1 MLISCPR
8 CGFQQP
14 QDKYCAQCGVDMESY
29 KPQSAPFFK
38 TFLKNPILHVTL
50 LVAVVAGG
58 SFYVYKNNQTETANI
73 ASTSRPTVR
82 MNSSNNL
89 PPPPPAA
96 PDATVEVAAAS
107 GGVSESPAS
116 ALPGS
121 SAGSD
126 SNDTAD
132 NGKEL
137 AAAKAFADAHADKQ
151 PDEPKKENRA
161 IANKGSG
168 PHLTVTY
175 AEVIRPML
183 GRMIESSRGTGQFM
197 NFSDYSAGI
206 IPGLDKRIQAAGVKV
221 LHKEE
226 RTISGNKTLQWTYSI
241 KDRNNPSVE
250 IGLTTF
256 FEIADA
262 DGANLRGNIEIQRT
276 WREGTPGAGFEVQ
289 RKSFPAIFEI
299 GNGMGFLMSGVMPT
313 QSNLENDDELTA
325 IDVYKILRSPQFR
338 AGESEFV
345 IFVEYDNK

>member
-1 MLISCPR
+1 
-8 CGFQQP
+8 
-14 QDKYCAQCGVDMESY
+14 MESF
-29 KPQSAPFFK
+29 KPQSAPFWK
-38 TFLKNPILHVTL
+38 TFLKNPVLHVTL
-50 LVAVVAGG
+50 FVAVVVSGG
-58 SFYVYKNNQTETANI
+58 VYVYKNKQTETTNI

-82 MNSSNNL
+82 VNSSSNL

-96 PDATVEVAAAS
+96 PEPSSEMATAS
-107 GGVSESPAS
+107 GGVTEPSPSPVVANVAS
-116 ALPGS
+116 
-121 SAGSD
+121 SD
-126 SNDTAD
+126 AD
-132 NGKEL
+132 DSKEL
-137 AAAKAFADAHADKQ
+137 AAAKAFADAHSEKVAE
-151 PDEPKKENRA
+151 EPKKESRTVA
-161 IANKGSG
+161 AKSTGG
-168 PHLTVTY
+168 PHLIVTY

-197 NFSDYSAGI
+197 NFADYSAGI

-226 RTISGNKTLQWTYSI
+226 RTLSSSKTMQWSYSI

-256 FEIADA
+256 FEIADV
-262 DGANLRGNIEIQRT
+262 DGPSLRGNIEIQRT
-276 WREGTPGAGFEVQ
+276 WREGSPTGGFEVQ

-299 GNGMGFLMSGVMPT
+299 GNGMGFLMSGVMPA
-313 QSNLENDDELTA
+313 QSNLENDDDLTA

>member
-29 KPQSAPFFK
+29 KPQSAPFWK
-38 TFLKNPILHVTL
+38 TFLKNPVLHVTL

-58 SFYVYKNNQTETANI
+58 SFYIYKNNQSETTSI

-96 PDATVEVAAAS
+96 PDPQVQLAA
-107 GGVSESPAS
+107 GGVTETSTGGATTAS
-116 ALPGS
+116 S
-121 SAGSD
+121 TE
-126 SNDTAD
+126 SNDTDA
-132 NGKEL
+132 NKAL
-137 AAAKAFADAHADKQ
+137 AAAKAFADSHSDKV

-161 IANKGSG
+161 VAAKGGSG

-197 NFSDYSAGI
+197 NFADYSAGI

-226 RTISGNKTLQWTYSI
+226 RTLAGNKTLQWSYSI

-256 FEIADA
+256 FEIADV
-262 DGANLRGNIEIQRT
+262 DGNSLRGNVEIQRT
-276 WREGTPGAGFEVQ
+276 WREGSATGGFEVQ